1 MVMKFGGSSL
11 AAPENIRRVVGIIEQ
26 ELPCRPIVVLSAV
39 GKTTDRLVE
48 FGKMALE
55 EQQVKISELHD
66 FHDKLIKGLGLCEED
81 VPEVWK
87 IEEEIDRLLTG
98 ISLIGDI
105 SHRTED
111 LLMSYGERLAV
122 RIIAAYMTK
131 ARGLPAVALDAWD
144 VGMKTSTG
152 SGSSQS
158 LRGVAEVLPSSY
170 EAIGE
175 FFAPLSTSYSY
186 IPVVTGFI
194 AKDKHGRVTTLGRS
208 GSDFTAAVVGAAV
221 RASEVQIW
229 TDVDG
234 LLTADP
240 RVVKGARSVETI
252 SFDQASELA
261 YFGAKV
267 IHPKTMLPAM
277 KHNIPVRVKNSYNPG
292 HPGTRIVQA
301 VPSAGVPAQPTAAS
315 DGVTAVT
322 YQRDITVIEVN
333 STRMLGAHGFLA
345 RLFSICDQLDISIDV
360 VATSEVSVSLS
371 LEKNT
376 SENKIEKLQECLS
389 SFSTTSVRRGKALV
403 SIVGNLER
411 CNEIVAR
418 TCIALTKIGVT
429 VQLISCGTSKVN
441 FTFCVED
448 ADVYRVVQAVHDALF
463 AETPTTASTPSLES
477 LTL

>member
-1 MVMKFGGSSL
+1 MKFGGSSL

-26 ELPCRPIVVLSAV
+26 ELPSRPIIVLSAV

-48 FGKMALE
+48 YGRIAVTE
-55 EQQVKISELHD
+55 RQVKLSELHD
-66 FHDKLIKGLGLCEED
+66 FHEQLIKGLGLREDD
-81 VPEVWK
+81 VPDVWK
-87 IEEEIDRLLTG
+87 IEEEIYRLLTG

-111 LLMSYGERLAV
+111 LLMSYGERLSV
-122 RIIAAYMTK
+122 RIVAAYMNK
-131 ARGLPAVALDAWD
+131 ARGLPARALDAWD
-144 VGMKTSTG
+144 VGMKTSTR

-158 LRGVAEVLPSSY
+158 LRGHVDVLPSAY
-170 EAIGE
+170 EAIGA
-175 FFAPLSTSYSY
+175 FFAPLSSSYSY

-194 AKDKHGRVTTLGRS
+194 AKDKHGSVTTLGRS

-221 RASEVQIW
+221 QASEVQIW

-234 LLTADP
+234 VLTADP

-277 KHNIPVRVKNSYNPG
+277 KHNIPVRVKNSYNPE
-292 HPGTRIVQA
+292 HPGTLVVQA
-301 VPSAGVPAQPTAAS
+301 EPSGGDASLAAVP

-322 YQRDITVIEVN
+322 YQRDITVVDVN

-371 LEKNT
+371 LEKDT
-376 SENKIEKLQECLS
+376 SEDKIEKLQECLS

-403 SIVGNLER
+403 SIVGNLEN

-429 VQLISCGTSKVN
+429 MQLISCGTSKVN
-441 FTFCVED
+441 LTFCVED
-448 ADVYRVVQAVHDALF
+448 AEVHRVVQAVHDALF
-463 AETPTTASTPSLES
+463 AQAPTAASTPSVES
-477 LTL
+477 LTM

>member
-1 MVMKFGGSSL
+1 
-11 AAPENIRRVVGIIEQ
+11 
-26 ELPCRPIVVLSAV
+26 
-39 GKTTDRLVE
+39 
-48 FGKMALE
+48 
-55 EQQVKISELHD
+55 
-66 FHDKLIKGLGLCEED
+66 
-81 VPEVWK
+81 
-87 IEEEIDRLLTG
+87 
-98 ISLIGDI
+98 
-105 SHRTED
+105 
-111 LLMSYGERLAV
+111 
-122 RIIAAYMTK
+122 
-131 ARGLPAVALDAWD
+131 GLPAVALDAWD

-301 VPSAGVPAQPTAAS
+301 VPSAGVPAHPTAAS

-360 VATSEVSVSLS
+360 GRPEKQSMASLGNPILWTYTAWRERRSALLCWLLPRPATYRLRRQQSCL
-371 LEKNT
+371 KNPEQPALVLQSGVLPSREFPNICSSFDLRLKWRDKN
-376 SENKIEKLQECLS
+376 SENG
-389 SFSTTSVRRGKALV
+389 RW
-403 SIVGNLER
+403 
-411 CNEIVAR
+411 
-418 TCIALTKIGVT
+418 
-429 VQLISCGTSKVN
+429 
-441 FTFCVED
+441 
-448 ADVYRVVQAVHDALF
+448 
-463 AETPTTASTPSLES
+463 
-477 LTL
+477 